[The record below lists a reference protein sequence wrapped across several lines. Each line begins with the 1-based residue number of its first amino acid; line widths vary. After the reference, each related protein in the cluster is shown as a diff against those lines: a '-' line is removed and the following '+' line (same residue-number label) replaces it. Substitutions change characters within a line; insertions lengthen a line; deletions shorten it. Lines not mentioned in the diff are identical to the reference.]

1 MILQRSMSTKA
12 SHGMVALSQS
22 ILRVLDLSRAQ
33 TMMHRHVGPMRDS
46 AQWSMSRMRED
57 RLCSN
62 SGVERLEV
70 QMPSGQTDESLTEQ
84 QILLTSAGAR
94 TPGLRH
100 TTSYDKNDPAREQQT
115 TSSSCN
121 QNSPGLVGRR
131 LVGRL

>member
-1 MILQRSMSTKA
+1 MSTKA
-12 SHGMVALSQS
+12 SYGMVTVSQS
-22 ILRVLDLSRAQ
+22 ISHVLDLSRAQ

-46 AQWSMSRMRED
+46 AQCSMSRMRED

-70 QMPSGQTDESLTEQ
+70 QMPSGQTGGSLTEQ

-100 TTSYDKNDPAREQQT
+100 KTGYDKNGPAQEQQT
-115 TSSSCN
+115 TSSNRN
-121 QNSPGLVGRR
+121 QNSPGLEGRR